1 MCAFMDDYSRLL
13 LGEIEYLLS
22 QGTGNVPRLEHIKK
36 SIIENK
42 TLYNSDIQ
50 YVQALSNKRSHDSQK
65 QNVESNVTC
74 WKCSEHLLENSRYC
88 SFCGVAQNRK
98 EPEFEQVI
106 SKRMRQGYGLLSK
119 VFSLN
124 LYQILAVVGGIASL
138 VPIIAVESNLEGI
151 LQSIEFYTD
160 GNLSGIVPVLAGMGI
175 VSGILSCLSMITPF
189 IIKKPRQAGK
199 ILFFSSFG
207 ILGFSIF
214 VGAIGFVAIL
224 IASILAM
231 KRRY

>member
-1 MCAFMDDYSRLL
+1 MDDYSQLL

-22 QGTGNVPRLEHIKK
+22 QGTGDVSRLEHIKK

-42 TLYNSDIQ
+42 PLYHSDIQ
-50 YVQALSNKRSHDSQK
+50 YVQTLSSKKSSGSQK
-65 QNVESNVTC
+65 HNVELNSTC
-74 WKCSEHLLENSRYC
+74 WKCNEHLLENSRYC
-88 SFCGVAQNRK
+88 SFCGVAQNKK

-106 SKRMRQGYGLLSK
+106 SKRIRQGYGLLSK
-119 VFSLN
+119 SLTLN
-124 LYQILAVVGGIASL
+124 LYQVLAVVGGLASL
-138 VPIIAVESNLEGI
+138 IPIMVAESNLEGI
-151 LQSIEFYTD
+151 IQSVDFYTN
-160 GNLSGIVPVLAGMGI
+160 GNLSEFISVFAGLGI
-175 VSGILSCLSMITPF
+175 VSGILSCVSIITPF
-189 IIKKPRQAGK
+189 IIKKPRQVGK

-214 VGAIGFVAIL
+214 VGVIGFIVIL